1 MTKQEI
7 LEIQHKLIG
16 EMALSVWDKTELI
29 EDTKT
34 LAYISGVND
43 AINELLRIVN
53 PPENPTL

>member
-43 AINELLRIVN
+43 AINELLRIL
-53 PPENPTL
+53 ETRD